1 MLKEVAG
8 LFDFMGPLFFI
19 HFFWR
24 LGGQKGLRNVCFA
37 RKTLVPGVYCTLH
50 WKEDKKTACLSKK
63 KLMSTQKKR
72 GDMRGAWVGGFF
84 FYFLNTWLA
93 STSNWETASRSHL
106 QAAETIHSM
115 ETSSGVEA
123 DQGESH
129 LNCQAPLQLSHGT
142 PSLACPENVWNQILI
157 SLVVPGIFWSKQW
170 VYLTWKYIEFSLH
183 LAILWIN

>member
-1 MLKEVAG
+1 MYIAHYTEKRIKKQRVWAKKINVDPKKEGGYERG
-8 LFDFMGPLFFI
+8 LG
-19 HFFWR
+19 
-24 LGGQKGLRNVCFA
+24 
-37 RKTLVPGVYCTLH
+37 
-50 WKEDKKTACLSKK
+50 
-63 KLMSTQKKR
+63 
-72 GDMRGAWVGGFF
+72 GGFF